1 MDSTLKH
8 ESTAFKGKGKTIFRD
23 IKIKPIKNGYLVKLM
38 AIGFIMG
45 RVIILDTLT
54 PFGVAFLMAIIPKNK
69 LKYIALIG
77 TSIALGSITRING
90 IYSIMLILSLI
101 SLVIFTWTFKLNKKS
116 SALRIGEIGFLTS
129 FFISITV
136 SFYSNNTFILY
147 DTLLGLFNSAIIISL
162 YYIFRYCIPVLEK
175 QSLYNAYSKVSRK
188 FLSNEEFI
196 CISIIWGLI
205 ISGMSD
211 LYIFGLSVK
220 LVLSVFL
227 IATVAYGRGAGIGT
241 ALGTTIGLISGI
253 SSNQAPIIIG
263 TFAFCG
269 LLCGV
274 FREAGKLASSLGF
287 IAADVIMMFYL
298 GANYA
303 VLGVKETILGII
315 IFNIFPRLISKS
327 MMPFVDYDTSKLI
340 EQQSYM
346 DRIKDIIQGRLSSTI
361 HVFDELAKA
370 LKDGGEYKDDSK
382 EFNLMVNSIAEGTCS
397 NCDARDICWE
407 RNFYNTYKSLYNLLD
422 AVYENGEID
431 LDNIPGNLKDS
442 CIKPNTLVKYAN
454 HVFNVYKMNYKWRS
468 KIEDGR
474 KVVYEQL
481 NGISQIIEELSMDIS
496 KEVSYKKDIEEEV
509 AVALDK
515 EGIGFI
521 DVAVRKG
528 DEGRM
533 EVDIYK
539 RPCLGRR
546 ECVKTISPIVSK
558 AINKRMKRDW
568 SLCNIKNDNNVC
580 CFKLVEE
587 VNFQVSTG
595 VARSIK
601 DKTKVSGDS
610 YSFME
615 IGGGKYMIVI
625 SDGMGTGLM
634 AAKESGTAIDLLEK
648 YMEAGFDKSTALRAI
663 NSAMAF
669 KSPDDNFATIDICIV
684 DLYSAEA
691 EFTKIGAVSTFIKRS
706 NNTIEEIS
714 ATTLPIGILSSIDIE
729 SKKVQLEHGDMI
741 IMVTD
746 GVQEAGGKSGGWIK
760 RFLEQIESGNPKQ
773 VAEEFLQKAKERE
786 KGEVYDDMTVLVSK
800 IWRVL

>member
-1 MDSTLKH
+1 MDSILNRGNT
-8 ESTAFKGKGKTIFRD
+8 EFKTKGKTIFSNM
-23 IKIKPIKNGYLVKLM
+23 KLKPIKNGYLIKLM

-45 RVIILDTLT
+45 RVIILDALA
-54 PFGVAFLMAIIPKNK
+54 PFGIAFLMSIIPQNK
-69 LKYIALIG
+69 LKYIMLIG

-90 IYSIMLILSLI
+90 AYNMQLVVTLIL
-101 SLVIFTWTFKLNKKS
+101 LVIFTWVSKLNSKNS
-116 SALRIGEIGFLTS
+116 ILRIGATGFLTS
-129 FFISITV
+129 FFISIAI

-147 DTLLGLFNSAIIISL
+147 DALLGLFNSAIIISL
-162 YYIFRYCIPVLEK
+162 YYIFRYCIPVLER
-175 QSLYNAYSKVSRK
+175 QSLYNTYTKGSRK

-196 CISIIWGLI
+196 CISIIWGII

-211 LYIFGLSVK
+211 LYIFGLSIK

-241 ALGTTIGLISGI
+241 AIGTTIGLISCI
-253 SSNQAPIIIG
+253 SSNQVPVIIG

-269 LLCGV
+269 LLCGI
-274 FREAGKLASSLGF
+274 FREAGKLGSSLGF
-287 IAADVIMMFYL
+287 IAADVIIMFYL

-303 VLGVKETILGII
+303 VLGIKETILGII
-315 IFNIFPRLISKS
+315 IFNIFPRSIIKS

-346 DRIKDIIQGRLSSTI
+346 DRIKDIIQGRLSNTV

-370 LKDGGEYKDDSK
+370 LKDDEDYKNDSK
-382 EFNLMVNSIAEGTCS
+382 EFNLMVNSVAEGVCS

-407 RNFYNTYKSLYNLLD
+407 RDFYNTYKSLYDLLG
-422 AVYENGEID
+422 AVYEKGEIS
-431 LDNIPGNLKDS
+431 LDNVPGNLKGN

-454 HVFNVYKMNYKWRS
+454 HVFDVYKMNYKWRN
-468 KIEDGR
+468 KIEDGK

-481 NGISQIIEELSMDIS
+481 NGISQIIEELSGEIS
-496 KEVSYKKDIEEEV
+496 KEISYKKDIEEEV
-509 AVALDK
+509 AVALDR
-515 EGIGFI
+515 EGISFI

-528 DEGRM
+528 DEGRI

-546 ECVKTISPIVSK
+546 ECIKTISPIVSK
-558 AINKRMKRDW
+558 VINKRMKRDW
-568 SLCNIKNDNNVC
+568 SLCTIKNDNNVC

-615 IGGGKYMIVI
+615 VGGGKYMIVI
-625 SDGMGTGLM
+625 SDGMGTGPM
-634 AAKESGTAIDLLEK
+634 AAKESSTAIDLLEK
-648 YMEAGFDKSTALRAI
+648 YLEAGFDKSTALRAI
-663 NSAMAF
+663 NSAMAL

-706 NNTIEEIS
+706 NNMIEEIS
-714 ATTLPIGILSSIDIE
+714 STTLPIGILSSIDIE
-729 SKKVQLEHGDMI
+729 SKKVQLDHGDMI

-746 GVQEAGGKSGGWIK
+746 GVQEAGGKNGGWIK
-760 RFLEQIESGNPKQ
+760 KFLEQIESGNPKQ
-773 VAEEFLQKAKERE
+773 VAEEFLMKAKERE
-786 KGEVYDDMTVLVSK
+786 KGEIYDDMTVLVSK
-800 IWRVL
+800 IWKVL